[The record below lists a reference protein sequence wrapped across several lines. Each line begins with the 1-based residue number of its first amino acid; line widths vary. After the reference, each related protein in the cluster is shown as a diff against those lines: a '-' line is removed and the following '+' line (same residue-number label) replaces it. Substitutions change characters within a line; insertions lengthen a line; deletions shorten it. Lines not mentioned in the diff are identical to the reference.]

1 MSVSIPDN
9 ILDAVRAAA
18 IKRRISVEEFV
29 STALAAQSS
38 TVLDDPYLESRAKRA
53 TGAGWD
59 ILDRVPAREPDPGDA
74 LPED

>member
-18 IKRRISVEEFV
+18 IKRHVTIEEFV
-29 STALAAQSS
+29 SSALAAQSS
-38 TVLDDPYLESRAKRA
+38 TVLDDPYLESRVKRA

-59 ILDRVPAREPDPGDA
+59 ILDKVPACEPEPGDT
-74 LPED
+74 LPG